1 MGTVTVPN
9 SKPAPAKADVRL
21 VYMGTA
27 EFAVPTLQRL
37 AAEGY
42 ELSAVVTQPDKPS
55 GRGQLMH
62 APPVK
67 RSALDLHLDVHQPAT
82 LKDDSARTFFEG
94 LRPDCI
100 LVVAYG
106 KLLPSWL
113 IRLPRYGVVNLHGS
127 LLPKYRGAAP
137 IQWAMANGET
147 ETGVCTMQIDEGLD
161 TGPVYLCEKTA
172 IQAEETVQQLSE
184 RLAILGAEL
193 VSRTLE
199 GIVSGSL
206 QAKPQDHASASL
218 APILRKEDAYID
230 WSWPAQK
237 IHNRIRAFN
246 PWPGTLARFRGSA
259 CRILKS
265 KVGESFDGADGP
277 GTIFAV
283 KGQVSVTCG
292 DRVRLHLMEV
302 QLPGK
307 KPVSGGDFAN
317 GMRIQVGE
325 QFDRESSQQS

>member
-1 MGTVTVPN
+1 
-9 SKPAPAKADVRL
+9 
-21 VYMGTA
+21 
-27 EFAVPTLQRL
+27 
-37 AAEGY
+37 
-42 ELSAVVTQPDKPS
+42 
-55 GRGQLMH
+55 
-62 APPVK
+62 
-67 RSALDLHLDVHQPAT
+67 
-82 LKDDSARTFFEG
+82 LKDDNARVFFEG

-106 KLLPSWL
+106 KILPPWL

-137 IQWAMANGET
+137 IQWAVANGDT

-161 TGPVYLCEKTA
+161 TGPVYLCEKTI
-172 IQAEETVQQLSE
+172 IQAEETIQQLSE
-184 RLAILGAEL
+184 RLAVLGAEL

-199 GIVSGSL
+199 GIVSGAL
-206 QAKPQDHASASL
+206 HATPQDHARASL
-218 APILRKEDAYID
+218 APILRKEDGDID
-230 WSWPAQK
+230 WNWPAQA

-246 PWPGTLARFRGSA
+246 PWPGTVTRFRGSA

-265 KVGESFDGADGP
+265 RVGPSIEGAEAP
-277 GTIFAV
+277 GTITAT

-292 DRVRLHLMEV
+292 DRVRLHIMEV

-317 GMRIQVGE
+317 GMRMQAGE
-325 QFDRESSQQS
+325 QFERESSQQS